1 MNISRRQF
9 LSAAATA
16 SVALPLT
23 GCFGRSEGSSSY
35 TSQVLKRHN
44 RNSVFD
50 WADAAL
56 QQVRD
61 QRLPPPRAAYVC
73 SLPMAAG
80 FLAANGIARAYAEPF
95 GIGEGPPEADPEVAY
110 GVAFAIAAAEAF
122 QQPFLLERIAFLNR
136 FPGSE
141 AKTLGVEWGR
151 TVGQRVLEMRTGDG
165 SEPSKV
171 NYYLGRYERR
181 TDSLRWRPT
190 APFYSA
196 SPGPAFSSF
205 ERCLYP
211 GHGQITPWTMTSGA
225 QFRVPDFYDP
235 ASPEFAA
242 EFDTIRHL
250 GGADSTVRTEEQ
262 SEIAVFWEDGPWGI
276 TPTGHM
282 ICIAI
287 QLLQDRDLD
296 FVALAR
302 ALALIGM
309 TQCDASIFA
318 WDSKCYHDIL
328 RPESAIRVRAPE
340 FGNPDPRVVGQ
351 SDWRSYIP
359 TPEFPAYP
367 SGHSTFAAA
376 AAEMITLI
384 CGRDD
389 ISFSGRSPDLVLWP
403 SLRGVT
409 RHWTSLSRMA
419 EENGMSRLYGGV
431 HWEIDHTEAV
441 RAGRDIARQAFH
453 STFPRKA

>member
-1 MNISRRQF
+1 MNISRRRF
-9 LSAAATA
+9 LTAATA
-16 SVALPLT
+16 ATAVPLA
-23 GCFGRSEGSSSY
+23 GCVGLSEGSSSY
-35 TSQVLKRHN
+35 TSQVLKPQN
-44 RNSVFD
+44 RNSIFD
-50 WADAAL
+50 WTDAAL

-73 SLPMAAG
+73 ALPMAAG
-80 FLAANGIARAYAEPF
+80 FLAANGIAQTYREPF
-95 GIGEGPPEADPEVAY
+95 GIGAGPPEADPEVAY

-196 SPGPAFSSF
+196 RPGPAFPSF

-211 GHGQITPWTMTSGA
+211 GHGQITPWTMTSGT
-225 QFRVPDFYDP
+225 QFRTPDFYDP
-235 ASPEFAA
+235 ASPEFAE

-250 GGADSTVRTEEQ
+250 GGADSTVRTGDQ

-282 ICIAI
+282 ICIGI
-287 QLLQDRDLD
+287 QFLQDRGLD
-296 FVALAR
+296 FIDLAR
-302 ALALIGM
+302 AFALIGM

-328 RPESAIRVRAPE
+328 RAESAIRARAPE
-340 FGNPDPRVVGQ
+340 FGNPDPRVVRQ
-351 SDWRSYIP
+351 ANWRSYIP

-367 SGHSTFAAA
+367 SGHSTFAVA
-376 AAEMITLI
+376 AAEMIALI
-384 CGRDD
+384 YGRDD
-389 ISFSGRSPDLVLWP
+389 VSFSGGSPDLVLWP

-409 RHWTSLSRMA
+409 RHWTSLSQLA

-431 HWEIDHTEAV
+431 HWEIDHTEAMK
-441 RAGRDIARQAFH
+441 AGRAIARQAFH